1 MRFAGINYLAVV
13 VAALVGFA
21 AGGVWYRVFGT
32 VWMAALG
39 RRPEDIKP
47 TPGPFIVAFLAQ
59 LVMAYVL
66 AGLIGHLG
74 GAVNV
79 QNSIVSAAF
88 IWLGFVAT
96 TIAVNDSFQGAK
108 PSLTLIDAGHW
119 LVVLAL
125 MGFVIGLFGA

>member
-1 MRFAGINYLAVV
+1 MRFSGINYLAVV

-21 AGGVWYRVFGT
+21 AGGVWYRVFGAA
-32 VWMAALG
+32 WMAALG
-39 RRPEDIKP
+39 RSPEDIKP

-74 GAVNV
+74 GPVNV
-79 QNSIVSAAF
+79 RNGVVSAAF
-88 IWLGFVAT
+88 VWLGFVAT
-96 TIAVNDSFQGAK
+96 TIAVNDSFQGTK

-125 MGFVIGLFGA
+125 MGFVIGLFGV